1 MIYTLTVEKPQKT
14 LNLNYDDKSIQTQS
28 FAQTQNL
35 KHESTR
41 YTDNKNLKIDGNL
54 AKHLKEDHTSFKI
67 NN

>member
-28 FAQTQNL
+28 FAQMQNL

-41 YTDNKNLKIDGNL
+41 YTDHKNLKIDDNL
-54 AKHLKEDHTSFKI
+54 VKYLKEHDTSFKI

>member
-14 LNLNYDDKSIQTQS
+14 LNLDYDDKSIQTQS

-41 YTDNKNLKIDGNL
+41 YTDHKNLKIDDNL
-54 AKHLKEDHTSFKI
+54 VKYLKEHDTSFKI